1 MFKITKN
8 ARWNGRDHMM
18 TKQVRVRFAP
28 SPTGHLH
35 IGGARSALFNYLFAR
50 NQNGKFIVRI
60 EDTDQARN
68 VESATEKL
76 LDSLKWLGIEWDES
90 VDVGGSYGPY
100 RSMERLDIYK
110 KYVDQL
116 LAEGKAY
123 HCYMTEEE
131 LEKER
136 QEQLARGETPKYS
149 GRDRNLTEEQKEA
162 YEREGRKPVVRFR
175 VPDNGTVVVN
185 DIVRGK
191 VTFDLDGIGDFV
203 IVRKDGI
210 PTYNFAVVVDD
221 HLMEIS
227 HVIRGEEHL
236 SNTPRQ
242 ILLYEAFG
250 WDVPQFA
257 HASLI
262 FNEDRQKMSKR
273 DETIIQFV
281 EQYKELGYMPE
292 AIVNFIAL
300 LGWSPGGEEEILTK
314 EQLIEKFSLERIIKA
329 PAVFDTKKLKW
340 MNNQYMKD
348 APLERVVELALPH
361 LIKAGKLPE
370 DLDGEERQWAEEL
383 IQLHQEKMSY
393 GAEIVELTELF
404 FKDEIEYNEE
414 AKEVLNEEQVPV
426 VLKSF
431 KEKVEQL
438 ETFSADEIKKVIK
451 EVQKETGQKG
461 KKLFMPIRVAVTGQ
475 THGPDLPK
483 TVQLLGKEKIISR
496 IEELLNETN

>member
-185 DIVRGK
+185 DIIRGK

-414 AKEVLNEEQVPV
+414 AKEVLNEEQVSV